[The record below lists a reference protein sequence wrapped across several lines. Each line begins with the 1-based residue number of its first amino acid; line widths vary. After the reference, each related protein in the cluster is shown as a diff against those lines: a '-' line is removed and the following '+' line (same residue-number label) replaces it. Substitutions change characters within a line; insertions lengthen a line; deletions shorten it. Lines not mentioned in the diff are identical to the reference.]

1 MVEVAVNE
9 NLFTRHF
16 GKKPLFTVMSQLCC
30 NRGREMN
37 QGFVANEQNPE
48 GISGWKITK

>member
-1 MVEVAVNE
+1 
-9 NLFTRHF
+9 
-16 GKKPLFTVMSQLCC
+16 MSQLCC
-30 NRGREMN
+30 NRGKEMN